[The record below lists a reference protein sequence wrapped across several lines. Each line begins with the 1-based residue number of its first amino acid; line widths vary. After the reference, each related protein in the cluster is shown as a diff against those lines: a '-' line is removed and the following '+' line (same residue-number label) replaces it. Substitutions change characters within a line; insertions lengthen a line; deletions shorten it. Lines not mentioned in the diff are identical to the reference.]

1 MDTNVL
7 VCKTWVNIK
16 QGQNCLV
23 AWDLLPYIGQLK
35 WGLIF
40 TNFVACVKFIHTLFW
55 INSRI
60 FDLVKITQYNMVC
73 FEKSILACTWCSFY
87 Q

>member
-1 MDTNVL
+1 MFLCVRPGLISNKDKIVL
-7 VCKTWVNIK
+7 
-16 QGQNCLV
+16 
-23 AWDLLPYIGQLK
+23 LLGIYYIGQLK

-55 INSRI
+55 ITSRI

-73 FEKSILACTWCSFY
+73 FEKSIFSLY
-87 Q
+87 MV